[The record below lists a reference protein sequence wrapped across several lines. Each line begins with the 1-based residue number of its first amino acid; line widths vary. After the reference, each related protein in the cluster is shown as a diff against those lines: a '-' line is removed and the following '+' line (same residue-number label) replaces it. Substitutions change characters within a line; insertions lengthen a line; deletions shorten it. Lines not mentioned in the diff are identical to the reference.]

1 MTARPALNKALL
13 PFVAMAM
20 CMLLGSCGFTPAY
33 GEKSEARAVLERIRL
48 ENPRDRNEYRFL
60 KAVEARIP
68 QSADPLYEVRYRV
81 RARDRGVPVRGVPR
95 RQLHGDVRYHVVDLS
110 SGKRVLTDEI
120 ETFTSYTDEGDLRI
134 PQKLDAEE
142 RLMQILADQ
151 FVTRMTIKSARIA
164 PRSE

>member
-1 MTARPALNKALL
+1 M
-13 PFVAMAM
+13 
-20 CMLLGSCGFTPAY
+20 
-33 GEKSEARAVLERIRL
+33 
-48 ENPRDRNEYRFL
+48 
-60 KAVEARIP
+60 
-68 QSADPLYEVRYRV
+68 
-81 RARDRGVPVRGVPR
+81 PVRGVPR